1 MEKNYSLWP
10 GATVELRIARIH
22 MSDLGG
28 LKTLP
33 SSSEMTINL
42 VNSSTVTSL
51 GPLSQKHLAKQFS
64 DS

>member
-10 GATVELRIARIH
+10 GATVELRMAGIH

-51 GPLSQKHLAKQFS
+51 GLLS
-64 DS
+64 